1 MGNNVKAF
9 CRIREIHKAVCDIET
24 RLEHE
29 FGVNLNECILLCLLS
44 SEGSLSSGDIA
55 EKMGLTHSNASKVI
69 KSAENKGLV
78 ERSLGSCDKR
88 QMYFSVTASGAD
100 KLGTVDAGIWE
111 WPECIGRLL

>member
-9 CRIREIHKAVCDIET
+9 CRIREIHKAVCDIDT

-29 FGVNLNECILLCLLS
+29 FGVKLNECILLCLLS

-55 EKMGLTHSNASKVI
+55 EKMGLTNSNASKVI
-69 KSAENKGLV
+69 RSAENKGLV

-100 KLGTVDAGIWE
+100 KLGTVDACLWE
-111 WPECIGRLL
+111 WPECMGRLL

>member
-55 EKMGLTHSNASKVI
+55 E
-69 KSAENKGLV
+69 
-78 ERSLGSCDKR
+78 
-88 QMYFSVTASGAD
+88 
-100 KLGTVDAGIWE
+100 
-111 WPECIGRLL
+111 